1 MSILGHEG
9 TLTIGS
15 EVTRIRDLTLS
26 LTASEVDITTRADD
40 GWRARRAGLRE
51 WGAEFELLAVS
62 GDIVWDSLENAFT
75 EGSNL
80 TATIADYLGHSVSGT
95 VYVTSF
101 TRNEP
106 LDGAVTA
113 NVTLVGAAKPT
124 IG

>member
-1 MSILGHEG
+1 MSVLGHEG

-15 EVTRIRDLTLS
+15 EVSYVRDLTLS
-26 LTASEVDITTRADD
+26 LTASEVDITTRSTN

-62 GDIVWDSLENAFT
+62 GDTVWDALETSFENGT
-75 EGSNL
+75 SS
-80 TATIADYLGHSVSGT
+80 TATIADNLGHSVAGT

-106 LDGAVTA
+106 MDGAVTA
-113 NVTLVGAAKPT
+113 NVTLVGANEPT
-124 IG
+124 II